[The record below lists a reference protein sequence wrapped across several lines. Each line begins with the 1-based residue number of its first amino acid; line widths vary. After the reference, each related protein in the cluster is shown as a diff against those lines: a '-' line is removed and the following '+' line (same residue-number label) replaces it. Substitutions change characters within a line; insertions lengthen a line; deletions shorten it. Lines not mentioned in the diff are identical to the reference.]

1 MKLKLNKKTSSRQK
15 ARIKKKIRI
24 RKRVHGTSERPRLCV
39 YRSLHHIYAQLI
51 DDVAGKTL
59 VSVSSKD
66 LNLSSGGNKEAAE
79 KVGQTLAERA
89 KGQKIESVVFDRN
102 GLIYHGRVQ
111 KLAEGARQGGLKF

>member
-1 MKLKLNKKTSSRQK
+1 VKLKLNKKTSSRQK
-15 ARIKKKIRI
+15 ARIKKKIRV
-24 RKRVHGTSERPRLCV
+24 RKRVHGTPERPRLCV

-66 LNLSSGGNKEAAE
+66 LNLKAGGNKEAAE
-79 KVGQTLAERA
+79 KVGQVLAERA
-89 KGQKIESVVFDRN
+89 KGQSIESVVFDRN

>member
-1 MKLKLNKKTSSRQK
+1 MKLKLKKRTNPKQK

-24 RKRVHGTSERPRLCV
+24 RKTVHGTAERPRLCV
-39 YRSLHHIYAQLI
+39 YRSLQHIYAQI
-51 DDVAGKTL
+51 VDDTSGATL

-66 LNLSSGGNKEAAE
+66 LNLKPGANCAAAE
-79 KVGQTLAERA
+79 KVGQALAERA
-89 KGQKIESVVFDRN
+89 KGKSIESVVFDRN

>member
-15 ARIKKKIRI
+15 ARIKKKIRV
-24 RKRVHGTSERPRLCV
+24 RKRVHGTPERPRLCV

-66 LNLSSGGNKEAAE
+66 LNLKAGGNKEAAE
-79 KVGQTLAERA
+79 KVGQVLAERA
-89 KGQKIESVVFDRN
+89 KGQSIESVVFDRN